1 MGLFYK
7 IFILNYIP
15 NQLIRDILYAN
26 MNIFNKIIYEG
37 CYKVLRILCREYEWL
52 KTENKGNKP
61 MIKTKEQLSYYAT
74 LMKGWINSKPLKY
87 LIQKAITWYHNSGN
101 SKDIFLSI
109 DGRKYQEKFDRNN
122 DFHINTLINN
132 LINDLENNVKYS
144 IKTYVSNYQS
154 ILESTNLGLVCDW
167 AEYIDY
173 GTTDSNIIEI
183 QNLVFSRT
191 IAIFLLDNCSSL
203 FIRNDIGEIIDIDE
217 EELRTNIDK
226 EKYSEEYKE
235 LTILFEWEK

>member
-1 MGLFYK
+1 M
-7 IFILNYIP
+7 
-15 NQLIRDILYAN
+15 
-26 MNIFNKIIYEG
+26 
-37 CYKVLRILCREYEWL
+37 
-52 KTENKGNKP
+52 
-61 MIKTKEQLSYYAT
+61 
-74 LMKGWINSKPLKY
+74 
-87 LIQKAITWYHNSGN
+87 
-101 SKDIFLSI
+101 
-109 DGRKYQEKFDRNN
+109 
-122 DFHINTLINN
+122 
-132 LINDLENNVKYS
+132 
-144 IKTYVSNYQS
+144 
-154 ILESTNLGLVCDW
+154 

-173 GTTDSNIIEI
+173 GTTDSDIIEI